1 MLDQVDLSDPMRES
15 RRRAIFAALVASQ
28 DRGMSVP
35 ASRAF
40 VSSRFDVT
48 VADVARVER
57 EGLAS
62 HWPPL

>member
-1 MLDQVDLSDPMRES
+1 MLDPSDPSDPLRES

-28 DRGMSVP
+28 DKGMSVP

-48 VADVARVER
+48 VSDVARVER
-57 EGLAS
+57 EGLAAQ
-62 HWPPL
+62 WPPL

>member
-1 MLDQVDLSDPMRES
+1 MPDPFDPQAES
-15 RRRAIFAALVASQ
+15 RRRAIFAALVAAQ

-40 VSSRFDVT
+40 VASRFDVP

-57 EGLAS
+57 EGLAAQ
-62 HWPPL
+62 WPPL